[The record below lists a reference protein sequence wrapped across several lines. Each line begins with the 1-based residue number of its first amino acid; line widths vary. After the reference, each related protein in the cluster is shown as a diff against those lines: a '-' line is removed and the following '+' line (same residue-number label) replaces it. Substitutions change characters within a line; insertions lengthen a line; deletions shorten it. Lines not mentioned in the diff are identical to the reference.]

1 MIVIPH
7 LGLFAL
13 LLLIAATTHWF
24 FRTWQVNI
32 PKNSIAY
39 KIAWLTGLLM
49 GCFAYY
55 QSTSDPFA
63 PWAMGVG
70 AMMVYLVF
78 TGGQKIT
85 GETIDVGDDLPIFSA
100 VDEFG
105 NNFESTQLSGKPIL
119 LKFFRGHW

>member
-1 MIVIPH
+1 MIVIPQ

-55 QSTSDPFA
+55 QSSSDPFA
-63 PWAMGVG
+63 PWAIGVG
-70 AMMVYLVF
+70 TMMVYLVF
-78 TGGQKIT
+78 TEQ
-85 GETIDVGDDLPIFSA
+85 VGYPPDHPGSHLAAALDGL
-100 VDEFG
+100 
-105 NNFESTQLSGKPIL
+105 
-119 LKFFRGHW
+119 